1 MVSAWDII
9 RAAVGVCAPFVVV
22 FCVASVVCAA
32 EWIGERTGKR

>member
-1 MVSAWDII
+1 MVGAWDIL

-22 FCVASVVCAA
+22 LCVASLVCIA